1 MERKKNSAY
10 GHPKIKTIKTA
21 KTAAK
26 SRPSVVSGRH
36 SVLISSSRR
45 AATTQLLFATLRYS
59 SLLFATL
66 NYPQLFSVQDSPR
79 PSQWSQW
86 SQWSLIVCI
95 SKTYLT
101 RHREELHLPTLLIR
115 NHTLCNSVAIYHC

>member
-45 AATTQLLFATLRYS
+45 AATTQLLFATLSYPQT
-59 SLLFATL
+59 TL
-66 NYPQLFSVQDSPR
+66 NFFPYKRVRDHHNGLNGHNG
-79 PSQWSQW
+79 
-86 SQWSLIVCI
+86 L
-95 SKTYLT
+95 
-101 RHREELHLPTLLIR
+101 
-115 NHTLCNSVAIYHC
+115 